1 MRLMLEAHTVRILYI
16 DLGRRQWRV
25 EERPELARYLGGVGL
40 AARLFAEGLVPDA
53 GAGAPEQPVILAIG
67 PLTTVFPLAT
77 KTAAVFRSP
86 LTGEWGESYAGMRL
100 AMALRFAGYD
110 AVYLTGRAD
119 FPVYL
124 VVDQDG
130 VSFKDAR
137 GLWGLDC
144 EETGRRL
151 REWELGRGFRSILR
165 IGPAGERGVA
175 FAGVNVDT
183 VRHFGRLGLG
193 AVLGAKNL
201 KAMVVHG
208 ERNVPIPD
216 RRAYRTAYEEI
227 YARAVETEVM
237 EKYHGLGTAGN
248 VLSLNGMGALPTRNL
263 RDSRFEGAE
272 RISGEAF
279 AESTLIRK
287 LACPG
292 CPVGCIHVGLYR
304 RSFGAGHE
312 YESLTLAYDYE
323 LIYALGSF
331 LGLSAPGEIYALIE
345 AVEALGL
352 DAISS
357 GVVLGWATEALEKGL
372 ISAADLGTELRF
384 GDVDGYL
391 AALHGLVR
399 QPTPLYAV
407 LARGL
412 HRATAELGGRDFA
425 CLLGN
430 NEMAG
435 YHTGYAFILGQTVG
449 ARHSHLCNAG
459 YALDQETGAAND
471 PDQVVDRLIAEE
483 EWRNVLNSLAICLFA
498 RQIYDPPTVVRAL
511 HALGLPADVES
522 LARLGAEIF
531 DLKLAAKKRMG
542 FDLGQVTVP
551 RRYFETPTLQGI
563 LRQEVMDDLLIRYRA
578 RIASRT

>member
-1 MRLMLEAHTVRILYI
+1 MLDANTVRVLYI
-16 DLGRRQWRV
+16 DLGRREWRV
-25 EERPELARYLGGVGL
+25 DERPELARYLGGVGV
-40 AARLFAEGLVPDA
+40 AARLFTEGLVPDA
-53 GAGAPEQPVILAIG
+53 EASAPEQPVVLGIG
-67 PLTTVFPLAT
+67 PLTTVFPMAT

-110 AVYLTGRAD
+110 AVYLTGRAQR
-119 FPVYL
+119 PVYL
-124 VVDQDG
+124 VVDRDG

-144 EETGRRL
+144 EETGRCL
-151 REWELGRGFRSILR
+151 REWEQGRGFRSIVR

-193 AVLGAKNL
+193 AVMGAKNL

-208 ERNVPIPD
+208 EKSIPIPD
-216 RRAYRTAYEEI
+216 RRAYRAVYEEI
-227 YARAVETEVM
+227 HARAVDTEVM

-248 VLSLNGMGALPTRNL
+248 VLSLNAMGALPTRNL
-263 RDSRFEGAE
+263 RENRFEGAE
-272 RISGEAF
+272 RICGEAF
-279 AESTLIRK
+279 AQKTLIRK

-304 RSFGAGHE
+304 RSFAEGHE
-312 YESLTLAYDYE
+312 YESITLAYDYE

-331 LGLSAPGEIYALIE
+331 LGLSEPGDVYALIE

-372 ISAADLGTELRF
+372 IHTADLAAELRF
-384 GDVDGYL
+384 GDLDGYL
-391 AALHGLVR
+391 AALRGLVE
-399 QPTPLYAV
+399 QPTPFYAV

-459 YALDQETGAAND
+459 YALDQEPGLTED
-471 PDQVVDRLIAEE
+471 PDGVVDRLIAEE
-483 EWRNVLNSLAICLFA
+483 EWRNVLNSLAVCLFA
-498 RQIYDPPTVVRAL
+498 RNIYDPPTVVRAL
-511 HALGLPADVES
+511 NALGVPAEAED

-542 FDLGQVTVP
+542 FDLSQVTVP
-551 RRYFETPTLQGI
+551 RRYFETPTLQGT
-563 LRQEVMDDLLIRYRA
+563 LREDVLGDLLSRYRA
-578 RIASRT
+578 RIAARA